1 MSEAASY
8 TTIYTRDIILAA
20 YFYDSQIR
28 RFLIQFGKIFSNW
41 EVTKGKDPAGNEI
54 LVRVPIMYGDSSRQA
69 ATIIANNSASNLP
82 SAPLITYYI
91 SALEYNQKWAQD
103 PTFVDKINVRQR
115 AYNQETQQY
124 ETVQGQAFTVERLM
138 PVPYTLRITVDFW
151 TTNYNQKLQLIEQ
164 LGTLFNPAL
173 EIQSTDNFIDWT
185 SLSAVFQDGLTF
197 SSRSI
202 PVGTGNP
209 IDVMSWKF
217 YMPIWIT
224 TAAKIKKMG
233 VIEKII
239 ASIFSGNAL
248 QDMQNDDMLLGTRQK
263 ITPYGYKI
271 LLIGNTL
278 QILPQAIAFTPSNID
293 LTLPPNPDTD
303 IYWSSVLNVYGAV
316 KPGISQI
323 WLQNPYMNTDIVG
336 TIVPN
341 PNDDRLLIYNIDPDT
356 LPQNTLSPVNGVI
369 NPQTTGPNAG
379 LPGPVNGVRYLIV
392 DNIGAPDGTTVSWG
406 NLIAFANDIIEY
418 NASTGEWFVSFDST
432 IATPTTLEYV
442 TNLTTNVQYRFVD
455 DIWMKSYEGW
465 YDAGDYSIVI

>member
-1 MSEAASY
+1 MAQ
-8 TTIYTRDIILAA
+8 

-28 RFLIQFGKIFSNW
+28 RFLIQFAKIFSNW
-41 EVTKGKDPAGNEI
+41 EVTKGKDPAGNPI
-54 LVRVPIMYGDSSRQA
+54 IVRVPIMYGDSSRQA
-69 ATIIANNSASNLP
+69 ATILANNSASNLP

-91 SALEYNQKWAQD
+91 SALEYNQKWTQD

-124 ETVQGQAFTVERLM
+124 ETVQGQAFTIERLM
-138 PVPYTLRITVDFW
+138 PVPYTLRMTVDFW
-151 TTNYNQKLQLIEQ
+151 TTNYNQKLELLEQ

-202 PVGTGNP
+202 PVGSGNP
-209 IDVMSWKF
+209 IDIMSWKF

-224 TAAKIKKMG
+224 TASKVKKMG
-233 VIEKII
+233 VVEKII
-239 ASIFSGNAL
+239 ASIFAGSSL

-271 LLIGNTL
+271 LLLGNTL
-278 QILPQAIAFTPSNID
+278 QILPQAVAFYPSNANLD
-293 LTLPPNPDTD
+293 LPPNPDTD

-323 WLQNPYMNTDIVG
+323 WLQNPFMTTEIVG

-341 PNDDRLLIYNIDPDT
+341 PNDDRLLIFNIDPDT
-356 LPQNTLSPVNGVI
+356 LPQNTLSPVDGVI
-369 NPQTTGPNAG
+369 NPLTTGPNAG
-379 LPGPVNGVRYLIV
+379 LPGPVNGRRYLIV
-392 DNIGAPDGTTVSWG
+392 ENIGSPNDTTLAWG
-406 NLIAFANDIIEY
+406 NLIAFANDIVEY
-418 NASTGEWFVSFDST
+418 NANTGEWFVSFDST
-432 IATPTTLEYV
+432 TVTPTTLEYV

-455 DIWMKSYEGW
+455 DIWQKSFEGW

>member
-1 MSEAASY
+1 MA
-8 TTIYTRDIILAA
+8 DF
-20 YFYDSQIR
+20 FYDNQVR
-28 RFLIQFGKIFSNW
+28 RFLIQFAKIFSNW
-41 EVTKGKDPAGNEI
+41 QVTKGKDPAGNEI
-54 LVRVPIMYGDSSRQA
+54 LVRVPIMYGDQSRQA
-69 ATIIANNSASNLP
+69 STVIANNSASNLP

-91 SALEYNQKWAQD
+91 TALEYDQRRTQD
-103 PTFVDKINVRQR
+103 PTYVEKINVRQR
-115 AYNQETQQY
+115 TYNSETQSY
-124 ETVQGQAFTVERLM
+124 ETTQGQAFTVERLM

-164 LGTLFNPAL
+164 LGTLFNPAM

-185 SLSAVFQDGLTF
+185 SLSVVYQDGLTF

-209 IDVMSWKF
+209 IDIMSWKF
-217 YMPIWIT
+217 YMPIWIS
-224 TAAKIKKMG
+224 TAAKLKKMG

-239 ASIFSGNAL
+239 ASIFKGNAL
-248 QDMQNDDMLLGTRQK
+248 TDIQDDDLLLGTRQK

-278 QILPQAIAFTPSNID
+278 QILPQAMPFNPSNLD
-293 LTLPPNPDTD
+293 LNLPSNPDTD

-323 WLQNPYMNTDIVG
+323 WLQNPYLNTDIVG

-356 LPQNTLSPVNGVI
+356 LPQNTLAPVDGVI
-369 NPQTTGPNAG
+369 NPQMTGPNAG
-379 LPGPVNGVRYLIV
+379 LPGPVNGRRYLIV
-392 DNIGAPDGTTVSWG
+392 DSIGSPGDTTVAWG
-406 NLIAFANDIIEY
+406 NLIAAANDIIEY
-418 NASTGEWFVSFDST
+418 NANDGEWFVSFDST
-432 IATPTTLEYV
+432 TATQMTLEYV

-455 DIWMKSYEGW
+455 DTWMKSFEGW
-465 YDAGDYSIVI
+465 YDQGDYSIVI